1 MNANKNRKVIFLG
14 DVGVGK
20 TSLIHRIVNNTFDS
34 NYSETIGVDFLTK
47 TIYKDNQILKVEFW
61 DTAGQEKF
69 KSLMPSYIRNCSVA
83 VIIFDISRQ
92 KTFEHV
98 RDWVKIV
105 REEGQT
111 IECIVVGN
119 KTDLTREV
127 IIGEGKELAEELGL
141 GYVESSA
148 LNGEGIDVIANNIF
162 LGLPSTVT
170 KRGQALSQTTKQH
183 KSCGCL

>member
-1 MNANKNRKVIFLG
+1 MNVNKNRKVIFLG

-20 TSLIHRIVNNTFDS
+20 TSLIHRLVHNTFDS

-47 TIYKDNQILKVEFW
+47 TIFKDNQVLKVEFW

-83 VIIFDISRQ
+83 VIIFDISQQ

-98 RDWVKIV
+98 RGWVNIV
-105 REEGQT
+105 KEESQNV
-111 IECIVVGN
+111 ECIMVGN
-119 KTDLTREV
+119 KCDITREV
-127 IIGEGKELAEELGL
+127 AAGEGKSLAEELGI
-141 GYVESSA
+141 GYLESSA
-148 LNGEGIDVIANNIF
+148 FSGDGVDLIANRIF
-162 LGLPSTVT
+162 LGLPNKMT
-170 KRGQALSQTTKQH
+170 KKGQALSQITKQH